1 MAATPAERSSFAWL
15 IKCHCHSSAVNWT
28 PDFVFQPQDM
38 HGAVCLEKCDG
49 HLALIMPRLA
59 QAKTCNG
66 AEASP
71 SARLLTDN
79 SSAERKSKHHQIS
92 DPWFNQNSFSKPL
105 CGPHYAS
112 RCEYHPCSLARSVG
126 AESGSQPP
134 GQAPVTRAMSQIS
147 AIECNGFYRLDRAA
161 TLQWRVNVRQPVC
174 LGSLG
179 RRMQPSPS
187 IILR

>member
-92 DPWFNQNSFSKPL
+92 DPLVQPEFVLEAPL
-105 CGPHYAS
+105 WAALCLEMRVS
-112 RCEYHPCSLARSVG
+112 SLFPC
-126 AESGSQPP
+126 
-134 GQAPVTRAMSQIS
+134 T
-147 AIECNGFYRLDRAA
+147 
-161 TLQWRVNVRQPVC
+161 
-174 LGSLG
+174 LG
-179 RRMQPSPS
+179 RRGKREPAGTGSCHEGHEPN
-187 IILR
+187 IRH